1 MRTKNFF
8 IRLFLV
14 TLAVATTAPSAQ
26 AFPPQ
31 GDPVVTY
38 PSILN
43 PGTLDISGP
52 ALSTVIFA
60 YADAGD
66 TSQLILRGSNTP
78 ILNNKQNVVGDTV
91 ALGQL
96 SGPQV
101 FGLDDLTTRTSFQA
115 DVPDINGDFHAT
127 YSVDCSDVG
136 SCRTAYAMFGV
147 GALNTAVATAIADLP
162 AGTNVIFV
170 GWEDRIA
177 LDFDYNDLI
186 FAVTNLVA
194 TPIPSPNQAPEPA
207 SLAMLGGALVGF
219 GLLRRKA

>member
-1 MRTKNFF
+1 
-8 IRLFLV
+8 
-14 TLAVATTAPSAQ
+14 
-26 AFPPQ
+26 
-31 GDPVVTY
+31 
-38 PSILN
+38 
-43 PGTLDISGP
+43 
-52 ALSTVIFA
+52 VIFA

-127 YSVDCSDVG
+127 YSVNCSDVG

-147 GALNTAVATAIADLP
+147 GALNTAVVTAIAGLP
-162 AGTNVIFV
+162 AGTNVIFI
-170 GWEDRIA
+170 GWEDWIA

-186 FAVTNLVA
+186 FAVTNLVTMPVSLPVSESA
-194 TPIPSPNQAPEPA
+194 SQMALAQLVSSTVLLQSLTPAPEPT
-207 SLAMLGGALVGF
+207 SLALLGGALVGF
-219 GLLRRKA
+219 GLLQRRKT